1 MLYDDER
8 IPMTAVEAKAFTALK
23 AKHKVISITRRDPGE
38 SGPVLV
44 HLEDG
49 TTLEMDKKGK
59 TKAVKE

>member
-8 IPMTAVEAKAFTALK
+8 IPMTASESRTFNAFK

-38 SGPVLV
+38 SGPVLI

-49 TTLEMDKKGK
+49 TTYEVDKKGK
-59 TKAVKE
+59 AKAVKE